1 MKKLLLVIFVF
12 ITSLYA
18 DKKITVATTIYP
30 IYDAVKIVGG
40 KNIDVK
46 KIISSSQD
54 IHEFSPTPKD
64 VIKIINSDIFLYM
77 GAGLDDF
84 LVRFRDSKLA
94 YDLSKGLIV
103 EDEDADEHHEEHH
116 EEHGDKEHVDAH
128 YWLDIDLYI
137 KVVDKILNIL
147 IKADKE
153 NAAFY
158 KKRALSYIAELRDL
172 KSSYKSS
179 LNECKSEIIV
189 VNHNA
194 YAYLG
199 EKYNFK
205 IHSLAGNSS
214 HSRASAKN
222 MKQAIEY
229 LKTMKNPIVF
239 GEPFGNSNAIKMVA
253 AETKAKV
260 KVLETLA
267 NTTKNQEDEN
277 YISLMKKN
285 LVLLSEALECK

>member
-1 MKKLLLVIFVF
+1 MKKLFLVLFIF
-12 ITSLYA
+12 ITALQA
-18 DKKITVATTIYP
+18 DKKLNIATTIYP
-30 IYDAVKIVGG
+30 IYDAVKIVGVN
-40 KNIDVK
+40 NIDVK

-84 LVRFRDSKLA
+84 LVRFRDGKLA
-94 YDLSKGLIV
+94 YNLSKDLML
-103 EDEDADEHHEEHH
+103 EDEHHEEHH
-116 EEHGDKEHVDAH
+116 EEHGHEEHADAH

-137 KVVDKILNIL
+137 KVVDKISNIL
-147 IKADKE
+147 SKADKQ
-153 NAAFY
+153 NSTFY
-158 KKRALSYIAELRDL
+158 KKRALNYIEELKDL

-179 LNECKSEIIV
+179 LSECKRDTIV

-199 EKYNFK
+199 EEYNFK
-205 IHSLAGNSS
+205 IHSLAGSSS

-229 LKTMKNPIVF
+229 LKSLKNPIVF
-239 GEPFGNSNAIKMVA
+239 GEPFGNSNALKMVA
-253 AETKAKV
+253 SETNSKV

-267 NTTKNQEDEN
+267 NITKGQENEN
-277 YISLMKKN
+277 YISLMRKN
-285 LVLLSEALECK
+285 LVLLIKALDCR

>member
-1 MKKLLLVIFVF
+1 MKFFLLLLALLA
-12 ITSLYA
+12 TLQA
-18 DKKITVATTIYP
+18 DKKLNIATTIYP

-40 KNIDVK
+40 RNVDIKRV
-46 KIISSSQD
+46 ISYSQD

-84 LVRFRDSKLA
+84 LVRFRDKKLA
-94 YDLSKGLIV
+94 YDLSSGLISKDDS
-103 EDEDADEHHEEHH
+103 DEHHHEEHAH
-116 EEHGDKEHVDAH
+116 EEHADAH

-137 KVVDKILNIL
+137 KVVDKISNIL
-147 IKADKE
+147 INADKK
-153 NAAFY
+153 NSTLY
-158 KKRALSYIAELRDL
+158 KNRASDYILELKKL

-179 LNECKSEIIV
+179 LSECKRDTIV

-199 EKYNFK
+199 QEYNFN
-205 IHSLAGNSS
+205 IHSLSGKSS
-214 HSRASAKN
+214 HSRESAKN

-229 LKTMKNPIVF
+229 LKSVKNPTVF
-239 GEPFGNSNAIKMVA
+239 GEPFGNSNALKMVA
-253 AETKAKV
+253 AETNAKV

-267 NTTKNQEDEN
+267 NITKNQKDEN
-277 YISLMKKN
+277 YISLMEKN
-285 LVLLSEALECK
+285 LALLSEALECR

>member
-1 MKKLLLVIFVF
+1 MKKLFLVLFIF
-12 ITSLYA
+12 ITALQA
-18 DKKITVATTIYP
+18 DKKLNIATTIYP

-40 KNIDVK
+40 KNIDIK

-64 VIKIINSDIFLYM
+64 VIKIINSDILLYM
-77 GAGLDDF
+77 GAGLDNF
-84 LVRFRDSKLA
+84 LVRFRDGKLA
-94 YDLSKGLIV
+94 YDLSKDLIL
-103 EDEDADEHHEEHH
+103 EDEDEHHEENH
-116 EEHGDKEHVDAH
+116 EEHGHEEHADAH

-137 KVVDKILNIL
+137 KVVDKISNIL
-147 IKADKE
+147 SKADKE
-153 NAAFY
+153 NSAFY
-158 KKRALSYIAELRDL
+158 KKSALNYIEELKDL
-172 KSSYKSS
+172 KSSYKSTLS
-179 LNECKSEIIV
+179 ECKRDTIV

-199 EKYNFK
+199 EEYNFK
-205 IHSLAGNSS
+205 IHSLSGSSS

-229 LKTMKNPIVF
+229 LKGVKNPTVF
-239 GEPFGNSNAIKMVA
+239 GEPFGNSNALKMVA
-253 AETKAKV
+253 AETNAEV

-267 NTTKNQEDEN
+267 NITKNQQDKN

-285 LVLLSEALECK
+285 LTLLSEALECK

>member
-1 MKKLLLVIFVF
+1 MIKLFLVLYIF
-12 ITSLYA
+12 IAGLYA

-77 GAGLDDF
+77 GAGLDNF
-84 LVRFRDSKLA
+84 LLRFRDNKLA
-94 YDLSKGLIV
+94 YDLSKGLIL
-103 EDEDADEHHEEHH
+103 EDEDDEHHD
-116 EEHGDKEHVDAH
+116 EHGHDEHVDAH

-137 KVVDKILNIL
+137 KVVDKISKIL
-147 IKADKE
+147 VKADKK
-153 NAAFY
+153 NSVLY
-158 KKRALSYIAELRDL
+158 KNRASDYILELKRL
-172 KSSYKSS
+172 KSSYESS
-179 LNECKSEIIV
+179 LSECKLDTIV

-205 IHSLAGNSS
+205 IHTLSGNSS
-214 HSRASAKN
+214 HSRESAKN
-222 MKQAIEY
+222 MKEAIEH
-229 LKTMKNPIVF
+229 LKSLKNPTIF
-239 GEPFGNSNAIKMVA
+239 GEPFGNSNALKMVA
-253 AETKAKV
+253 SEANAEV

-267 NTTKNQEDEN
+267 NITKNQEDEN

-285 LVLLSEALECK
+285 LVLLMKALDCN